1 MIGLRMDCLERI
13 RGAENKKLRKSR
25 DIKSHRSGVDTAA
38 IIIHTFVSTLNG
50 GLND

>member
-38 IIIHTFVSTLNG
+38 IITIPSSQLSTAV
-50 GLND
+50 